1 MNLTG
6 IKRFVSGA
14 VATLMCISAVHV
26 GTLMKAN
33 GAASVGETLTLYG
46 SGQYKDVCDG
56 YSYEIW
62 QEDTPNT
69 SSMTLGSGGSFSTQW
84 QCGPDGSRGNFLA
97 RRGLSFGL
105 NNSKHWQDYGNFTC
119 DFDCDWQPGNS
130 GNSRICIYG
139 WTQNP
144 LVEYYIIEDWKNWVP
159 KANGAPLAQVTID
172 GSLYDIFTDERDSY
186 TIEGN
191 KHFTQYFSVRH
202 DTRSKG
208 TISIYKHF
216 EAWEKVGLKMGGLY
230 EVAFNVEGWESDGKA
245 NVKKN
250 VITAGGDIPTEAPT
264 EPPTANENGD
274 YLTENFE
281 SGVGDFT
288 GRGTAEV
295 AADSKNY
302 YDGSKSLKVTGRT
315 DNWHGGQIA
324 LSSSTF
330 IPGQTY
336 SISAAGLQKSGEAT
350 SLKLTLEYT
359 AGGTQDWKDIASATA
374 NSGEWTKL
382 ENTEFEIPS
391 GASGMSLYIE
401 APESLTD
408 VWLDAVQISE
418 KGKASSVKT
427 GGGTVEGSTVVT
439 TTEAPTEPVTTTPA
453 NVAWG
458 DANEDGDVS
467 VADPTFIMQVIAG
480 KSGAK
485 FTDLGNINAD
495 VSDNGDG
502 VTSADAL
509 VIQKFLAGTIKQLP
523 ASYSK
528 KAAQTT
534 TKAVQT
540 TVQTTVTT
548 TKASVGGVDTSWIDP
563 SKPMV
568 AISFDD
574 GAVGSSPSSS
584 SMRIINALAGSGFH
598 STFFYVGDWTNGS
611 DDENEIKYAYSK
623 GMEIA
628 NHTTTHPKLTEKTPQ
643 EIRYEYDTTQAKL
656 KNIIGADPSP
666 LMRLPFLDCDSKVSS
681 TLNDVALISCKIDTG
696 DWNYATKDDIIAKVV
711 NAMNDGSLRNS
722 IVLCHETYDTTAEA
736 MEYLA
741 PYLKSQGWQIV
752 TISEMFAVNGKQL
765 QGGNVYTACY

>member
-1 MNLTG
+1 MGKGIFKRLVSGIVTGLLCLTSVPSGIGLTSNAADDYQLTG
-6 IKRFVSGA
+6 
-14 VATLMCISAVHV
+14 TL
-26 GTLMKAN
+26 
-33 GAASVGETLTLYG
+33 
-46 SGQYKDVCDG
+46 DG
-56 YSYEIW
+56 YDYEVWNQYSQGTI
-62 QEDTPNT
+62 
-69 SSMTLGSGGSFSTQW
+69 SFT
-84 QCGPDGSRGNFLA
+84 
-97 RRGLSFGL
+97 
-105 NNSKHWQDYGNFTC
+105 
-119 DFDCDWQPGNS
+119 PGNAGTYNCS
-130 GNSRICIYG
+130 WSGIHNILFRSGKKWSSNPQWDTLNGIQVDYACDYNPNGNSYLCVYG

-144 LVEYYIIEDWKNWVP
+144 LVEYYIVESYGSWRPPGTSDTMAMVGTITVDGGTYEVYKGTHDGPSIESGVTHFNQYWSVRVD
-159 KANGAPLAQVTID
+159 GQLRTSGTID
-172 GSLYDIFTDERDSY
+172 VS
-186 TIEGN
+186 
-191 KHFTQYFSVRH
+191 KHF
-202 DTRSKG
+202 K
-208 TISIYKHF
+208 
-216 EAWEKVGLKMGGLY
+216 AWEDQFGMDMGGLH
-230 EVAFNVEGWESDGKA
+230 EVALNVEGWQSSGTA
-245 NVKKN
+245 NVTKN
-250 VITAGGDIPTEAPT
+250 DLTIGGGTSIDPDPVVV
-264 EPPTANENGD
+264 EPDENGD

-628 NHTTTHPKLTEKTPQ
+628 NHTTTHPKLTEKSPQ

-666 LMRLPFLDCDSKVSS
+666 LMRLPFLDCDSKVTS

-696 DWNYATKDDIIAKVV
+696 DWNHATKDDIIAKVV

>member
-1 MNLTG
+1 MGKGIFKRLVSGIVTGLLCLTSVPSGIGLTSNAADDYQLTG
-6 IKRFVSGA
+6 
-14 VATLMCISAVHV
+14 TL
-26 GTLMKAN
+26 
-33 GAASVGETLTLYG
+33 
-46 SGQYKDVCDG
+46 DG
-56 YSYEIW
+56 YDYEVWNQYSQGTI
-62 QEDTPNT
+62 
-69 SSMTLGSGGSFSTQW
+69 SFT
-84 QCGPDGSRGNFLA
+84 
-97 RRGLSFGL
+97 
-105 NNSKHWQDYGNFTC
+105 
-119 DFDCDWQPGNS
+119 PGNAGTYNCS
-130 GNSRICIYG
+130 WSGIHNILFRSGKKWSSNPQWDTLNGIQVDYACDYNPNGNSYLCVYG

-144 LVEYYIIEDWKNWVP
+144 LVEYYIVESYGSWRPPGTSDTMAMVGTITVDGGTYEVYKGTHDGPSIESGVTHFNQYWSVRVD
-159 KANGAPLAQVTID
+159 GQLRTSGTID
-172 GSLYDIFTDERDSY
+172 VS
-186 TIEGN
+186 
-191 KHFTQYFSVRH
+191 KHF
-202 DTRSKG
+202 K
-208 TISIYKHF
+208 
-216 EAWEKVGLKMGGLY
+216 AWEDQFGMDMGGLH
-230 EVAFNVEGWESDGKA
+230 EVALNVEGWQSSGTA
-245 NVKKN
+245 NVTKN
-250 VITAGGDIPTEAPT
+250 DLTIGGGTSIDPDPVVV
-264 EPPTANENGD
+264 EPDENGD

-427 GGGTVEGSTVVT
+427 GGGTVEGSAVVT

-485 FTDLGNINAD
+485 FTDLGSINAD